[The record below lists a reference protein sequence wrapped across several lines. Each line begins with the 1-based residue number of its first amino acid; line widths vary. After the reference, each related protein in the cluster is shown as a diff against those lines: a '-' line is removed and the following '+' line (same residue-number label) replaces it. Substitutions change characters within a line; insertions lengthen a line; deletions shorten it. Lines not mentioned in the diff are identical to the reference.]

1 MSDLILKKITRLFKE
16 RWSSFEE
23 ILLLPSH
30 DKDFH
35 LFLNSYCGVD
45 LAASSP
51 AISHLS
57 SRGLTLSSRGLT
69 AGSTKFTQLLK
80 NHFESLFAE
89 SQLLT
94 LESTEIEKILFEFE
108 KNINLIL
115 YYWFGLDDK
124 NYQFRTCI
132 HFLKLSQFQV
142 ELFQKKSVAFCLFLS
157 ANGIGFTSH
166 DKQHIP
172 NTRPSSKLYQLK
184 ILASESD
191 VISEIRC
198 VQREICLLIEEWEYL
213 NSIYAIE
220 FRSGKNPFAKRNQLA
235 IWILES
241 FCDFQKWIS
250 ELNKQHDS
258 QDVKS
263 EYEALAALVLSATQ
277 KILLPASISRICY
290 PQDVIVLLEKFAKNR
305 LEYMPHDYST
315 KLMLQATQSAQGS
328 DFASQLL
335 DILNLKPHEWK
346 LSFDPNNIIKSF
358 SWSYSSKHHLLL
370 CALTGICYFKKTAP
384 KKLDPF
390 FLSEISYSVQSKDSF
405 AFDGGNHKIHD
416 NPCSLSCEQTQIIFS
431 TLIDYLENNLNY
443 IEGVQEQI
451 EFLKQIFKVR
461 KGDS

>member
-1 MSDLILKKITRLFKE
+1 MSDLILKKITHLFKE
-16 RWSSFEE
+16 RWSSFEK

-30 DKDFH
+30 DRDFR
-35 LFLNSYCGVD
+35 LFLNAYCGVD
-45 LAASSP
+45 LATP
-51 AISHLS
+51 P
-57 SRGLTLSSRGLT
+57 RNVT

-80 NHFESLFAE
+80 NHFEAIFAE

-94 LESTEIEKILFEFE
+94 LGSTAIEKILFEFE

-132 HFLKLSQFQV
+132 HFLKLGQFQV
-142 ELFQKKSVAFCLFLS
+142 ELFQKKDVSFCLSLS
-157 ANGIGFTSH
+157 ENGIAFTSH
-166 DKQHIP
+166 DKQHTP
-172 NTRPSSKLYQLK
+172 NIRSSSALYQLK
-184 ILASESD
+184 MLACESD
-191 VISEIRC
+191 LISEIRC
-198 VQREICLLIEEWEYL
+198 IQREICLLIEEWEYL

-220 FRSGKNPFAKRNQLA
+220 FRSGKNPFEKRNQLA
-235 IWILES
+235 VWILES

-250 ELNKQHDS
+250 ELNKKNYS

-263 EYEALAALVLSATQ
+263 EYEALGSLLLSATQ

-290 PQDVIVLLEKFAKNR
+290 PNYVIVLFEKFAKNR
-305 LEYMPHDYST
+305 LEYMPDDYSI

-328 DFASQLL
+328 DFASHLL
-335 DILNLKPHEWK
+335 DILNSKPHEWK
-346 LSFDPNNIIKSF
+346 LSFDPSNIIKSF

-384 KKLDPF
+384 KKLDPI

-405 AFDGGNHKIHD
+405 AFDGENHKIHD
-416 NPCSLSCEQTQIIFS
+416 NPCSISYEQTQNIFS
-431 TLIDYLENNLNY
+431 NLIYYLENNLNY
-443 IEGVQEQI
+443 VEGVKEQI